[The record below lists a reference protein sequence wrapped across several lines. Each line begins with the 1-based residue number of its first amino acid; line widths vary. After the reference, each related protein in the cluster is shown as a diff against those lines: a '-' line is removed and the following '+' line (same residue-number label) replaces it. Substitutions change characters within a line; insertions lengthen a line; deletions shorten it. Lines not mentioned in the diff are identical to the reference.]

1 MSVKLMA
8 KIWDDG
14 PEGQGERFVLLALAD
29 YANDAGECWPA
40 LASVARK
47 CCLTDRGVRKILR
60 RLEDDGWLE
69 TEVGG
74 GRHGCS
80 KYTIN
85 PERGSPR
92 NVVPPGTRVQETR
105 NQSAEN
111 PERGSAEPSRTIK
124 EPSKKDAREV
134 LPILSEVLS
143 EGVARDF
150 IVHRKALKKP
160 LTARAAELVA
170 GKLRGCRDPDAVAN
184 ASIMNGWQGVFPERE
199 QAGARPGPAGGG
211 YDAQADRWAYIAK
224 HGTSEGWR
232 RQA

>member
-29 YANDAGECWPA
+29 YANDAGECWPS
-40 LASVARK
+40 LAAVARK
-47 CCLTDRGVRKILR
+47 CCITDRAVRRILR

-85 PERGSPR
+85 PDPRSPR
-92 NVVPPGTRVQETR
+92 THGPPGPKVHETR
-105 NQSAEN
+105 TLGPKN
-111 PERGSAEPSRTIK
+111 PDPRSPEPSRNHQ
-124 EPSKKDAREV
+124 EPSKKGAREV
-134 LPILSEVLS
+134 FAILGEVLS
-143 EGVARDF
+143 QGVATDF
-150 IVHRKALKKP
+150 IAHRKALRKP
-160 LTARAAELVA
+160 LTPRAAELVA

-199 QAGARPGPAGGG
+199 PP
-211 YDAQADRWAYIAK
+211 DKAK
-224 HGTSEGWR
+224 PFAVSFDPSRFEGM
-232 RQA
+232 Q

>member
-14 PEGQGERFVLLALAD
+14 PEAQGERFVLLALAD

-40 LASVARK
+40 INSVARK
-47 CCLTDRGVRKILR
+47 CCLTERGVQKILR
-60 RLEDDGWLE
+60 RLEDDGWLK
-69 TEVGG
+69 TVVGG

-85 PERGSPR
+85 PERCSGVSEVR
-92 NVVPPGTRVQETR
+92 GRTRVQKTP

-111 PERGSAEPSRTIK
+111 PEHGSPEPSK
-124 EPSKKDAREV
+124 NHQEPSKKDAREV

-143 EGVARDF
+143 DGTARDF
-150 IVHRKALKKP
+150 IAHRKALRKP
-160 LTARAAELVA
+160 LTPRAADLIV
-170 GKLRGCRDPDAVAN
+170 GRLRECRDPDAVAN